1 MRQTILLREVGWRD
15 GLPRNDQSSAER
27 VATV

>member
-1 MRQTILLREVGWRD
+1 MRQKIVLREAGWRD

-27 VATV
+27 AATV